1 MEEDAK
7 ILAKRCD
14 EAFDLYLHD
23 CSHAVWH
30 VIRAYKP
37 DQPYMRANDLVSHLS
52 RGTEWREV
60 PLSDLSRLASQ
71 GALVVGGLQERE
83 HGHVIVVYPGTEKP
97 KGGFSFINKET
108 GEREFSAPAGMYAR
122 AMSTSIS
129 RTPFPGTISR
139 GDKTVR
145 DPWPSKKFKQ
155 VKFWQYIGSERTVS
169 RSQKEDAKRFRTPS
183 EEIWI

>member
-7 ILAKRCD
+7 ILSKMCD
-14 EAFDLYLHD
+14 EAFDLYRHD

-30 VIRAYKP
+30 VILTYKP
-37 DQPYMRANDLVSHLS
+37 DQPYMQANDLVSHLS
-52 RGTEWREV
+52 RAAEWKEV
-60 PLSDLSRLASQ
+60 PLSDLSRLANK
-71 GALVVGGLQERE
+71 GTLVVGGLQE
-83 HGHVIVVYPGTEKP
+83 HQYGHVIVVYPSPEKP
-97 KGGFSFINKET
+97 KGGFSFTNKET
-108 GEREFSAPAGMYAR
+108 GERELSAPAGMYAR

-155 VKFWQYIGSERTVS
+155 VKFWQYIGGERPAS
-169 RSQKEDAKRFRTPS
+169 RSQKDDAKPFRSPS
-183 EEIWI
+183 EKIWI